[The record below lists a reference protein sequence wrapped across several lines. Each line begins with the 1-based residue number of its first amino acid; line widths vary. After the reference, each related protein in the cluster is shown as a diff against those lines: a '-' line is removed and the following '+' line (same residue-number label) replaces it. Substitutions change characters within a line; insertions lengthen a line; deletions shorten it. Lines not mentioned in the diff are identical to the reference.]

1 MHSNKIFKWIHKQ
14 KEYSVQ
20 VKYFGDASTFNLSI
34 LLETGHLYL
43 CQPANPIFKASFL
56 IFRIQLNI
64 ILSPAAMPTEVNLAS
79 K

>member
-1 MHSNKIFKWIHKQ
+1 MHSKKIFKWIHKQ
-14 KEYSVQ
+14 KEYGVQ
-20 VKYFGDASTFNLSI
+20 VKYFSDASTFDLI

-43 CQPANPIFKASFL
+43 CQPGNTIFKASFL

-64 ILSPAAMPTEVNLAS
+64 LLSPAATPTEVNLAS